1 MIRSLAFM
9 AASAALAI
17 APVAAQAAPQR
28 TSAPVSAEES
38 EALRGNPIIIIA
50 LIALLVALG
59 IVALSDGNDPV
70 SP

>member
-1 MIRSLAFM
+1 MIRSLALM

-28 TSAPVSAEES
+28 TSAPVSAES
-38 EALRGNPIIIIA
+38 EALRGNPVIIIA

-59 IVALSDGNDPV
+59 IIALSDGNDPV